1 MHTTTHNLNATR
13 QGLGARVRLLRELR
27 GLTQQQLA
35 DVTRIDRTYLSS
47 VENGR
52 RNVSLDNLARIAG
65 GLGVSLSVLM
75 EGVGE
80 SVG

>member
-80 SVG
+80 SMG